1 MEHGDETDL
10 GTEMARISGDC
21 AQCFGRGPEQ
31 DGVDRGLVLERDFG
45 GRGRQGEDDME
56 IRHRQQFVLPFGQPG
71 GACRSLAFRAMP
83 VAARNGRRPLR
94 ALWAKPVMGSWR
106 QLVRGPA
113 AVAASSAHH
122 YEVRFSS
129 AINLSV
135 GWKTP
140 RRRCGGTI
148 ASIASSFSVGSPR
161 V

>member
-1 MEHGDETDL
+1 MLSNEPRRGYEGLRNERSALFERTNWRL
-10 GTEMARISGDC
+10 CMRQSG
-21 AQCFGRGPEQ
+21 GS
-31 DGVDRGLVLERDFG
+31 
-45 GRGRQGEDDME
+45 E
-56 IRHRQQFVLPFGQPG
+56 IRHGQEFGLAVGEPFLGSG
-71 GACRSLAFRAMP
+71 GLALWAVP
-83 VAARNGRRPLR
+83 VAAGNGRRPLP

-106 QLVRGPA
+106 QLIRGPA

-122 YEVRFSS
+122 YEARFSS